1 MSEST
6 GLPSEGA
13 VSAAP
18 FGSSSI
24 LPISWMYIRML
35 GAQGLRKATQV
46 ALLNANYLAQQL
58 KSHYPILYSGRN
70 DRVAHECILDLRPLK
85 AATGITEVDIAKRL
99 MDFGFHAP
107 TMSFP
112 VPGTFMV
119 EPTESESREELDRF
133 IAAMIC
139 IRNEINKVG
148 QGEWPA
154 DNNPLINAPH
164 TQADVVGSWDHPYS
178 RETAVFP
185 LPWVKQAKYWPSVN
199 RVDDVWGDRNL
210 FCSCPSLESYL

>member
-1 MSEST
+1 
-6 GLPSEGA
+6 
-13 VSAAP
+13 
-18 FGSSSI
+18 
-24 LPISWMYIRML
+24 
-35 GAQGLRKATQV
+35 
-46 ALLNANYLAQQL
+46 
-58 KSHYPILYSGRN
+58 
-70 DRVAHECILDLRPLK
+70 
-85 AATGITEVDIAKRL
+85 
-99 MDFGFHAP
+99 
-107 TMSFP
+107 MSFP